1 MIDGTI
7 SHYRILEKLGA
18 GGMGVVYKA
27 VDTRLDRVVALKF
40 LPDDMEQDGQALERF
55 RREAHAASA
64 LNHAGICTI
73 YDVGEED
80 HRSFIV
86 MEFIDGETLSQHI
99 HRQALSVEHIL
110 DLGIQI
116 ADALD
121 VAHTAGIIHRDIKP
135 SNIFVTKR
143 GQAKVLDFGLA
154 KLLPK
159 ELPHLDSSASS
170 SKPQEAVSLVGVISG
185 TPAYMSPEQIR
196 GDDLDARTDIFAF
209 GLLLYEMATGQQAF
223 GGRTGGVIIES
234 ILTRAPASIRVA
246 SPQIPLK
253 LEEIITKCLEKD
265 RTQRYSSA
273 AAVRS
278 DLQQLKREVESGTV
292 SRPSIP
298 ARPESLNAPRLSRFR
313 WKELAAG
320 AALLAVLLIVAAWY
334 YAARPAQA
342 LGRMDTIVLADFNNK
357 TGDPIFDDTLRQGLA
372 AQLQQS
378 PFLSLVSEQRIQQTL
393 RLMGRSADTKLSPA
407 IIGDLCQRAGSK
419 AYLSGSISNLGTQY
433 VIGVSAV
440 NCQTGDYLAQEQ
452 VTANG
457 KENVLKA
464 LGEAS
469 TKLREKLGESLKTVQ
484 KLDTPIEQA
493 TTPSLEA
500 LQAYSMG
507 RQTMQ
512 GKGDPAAAIPLLKHS
527 IELDPKFAMAYAM
540 LGTSYYN
547 IGEKK
552 LSAENTYKAYDLRA
566 RVSEW
571 EKFYIES
578 HYYQFATGDLEKAR
592 QAYELWAQIYPREQV
607 PATNLGV
614 IYQSLGQHE
623 KSLSEFRE
631 SLRLSPDGLIY
642 GDLVAEFVRLN
653 RFNEARAAADQALS
667 KNLDSLDLRLYLYQ
681 LAFLQNNSANMAQ
694 QVSWA
699 SGKPG
704 KENVM
709 LYLQASTAAYSGKLA
724 AAREFSRQAATSAD
738 RAGEKEVEAGCEAA
752 AALWEAFY
760 GNATEARQ
768 HAAATIAKSNGRD
781 AQYAAALALAVIGDS
796 ARAQALADDLQKRF
810 PDDTVVRFNYLPT
823 LHAQLLLNAPDHP
836 ANLSPERSPERSPEN
851 VAKAIQ
857 ALTVA
862 LPYELG
868 VPGNSTFWTNLYP
881 VYVRGQAFLAAHQ
894 GAQAAA
900 EFQKILDWRGV
911 VANEPIGALAHL
923 GLARSYALTGD
934 TAKSRQAYNAFLTLW
949 KDADP
954 NIPILKQ
961 ATAESAKLSVTSRCY
976 HDRDFLTGQ
985 RACCILSCGL
995 DRNDNR
1001 MSKNTAYFISLA
1013 C

>member
-7 SHYRILEKLGA
+7 SNYRILDKLGA

-27 VDTRLDRVVALKF
+27 ADTRLGRIVALKF
-40 LPDDMEQDGQALERF
+40 LPDNMEQDPQALERF

-73 YDVGEED
+73 YDVGEQD
-80 HRSFIV
+80 HHSFIV

-99 HRQALSVEHIL
+99 HRQALSVEQLL

-121 VAHTAGIIHRDIKP
+121 VAHSAGIIHRDIKP

-159 ELPHLDSSASS
+159 EHPHLNSPYASS
-170 SKPQEAVSLVGVISG
+170 NAQEAVSLVGVISG

-223 GGRTGGVIIES
+223 SGRTGGVIIES
-234 ILTRAPASIRVA
+234 ILTRAPAPVRTA
-246 SPQIPLK
+246 NPQIPVR
-253 LEEIITKCLEKD
+253 LEELITRCLEKD
-265 RTQRYSSA
+265 RAQRYSTA
-273 AAVRS
+273 AAIRS

-292 SRPSIP
+292 SRPVVSALIP
-298 ARPESLNAPRLSRFR
+298 PPPPLLSTR
-313 WKELAAG
+313 WKELAA
-320 AALLAVLLIVAAWY
+320 AAAVLLLIAVLAWKY
-334 YAARPAQA
+334 TSRTVHA
-342 LGRMDTIVLADFNNK
+342 LTRMDTIVLADFNNK
-357 TGDPIFDDTLRQGLA
+357 TGDAIFDDTLRQGLA

-378 PFLSLVSEQRIQQTL
+378 PFLSLVSDQRIQQTL
-393 RLMGRSADTKLSPA
+393 RLMGQPPNTKLNPA
-407 IIGDLCQRAGSK
+407 IIGDLCQRVGSK
-419 AYLSGSISNLGTQY
+419 AYLSGSISNLGSQY
-433 VIGVSAV
+433 VIGVNAV

-452 VTANG
+452 VTAGG

-469 TKLREKLGESLKTVQ
+469 TKLREKLGESLKIVQ

-500 LQAYSMG
+500 LQAYSLG
-507 RQTMQ
+507 RITMQ
-512 GKGDPAAAIPLLKHS
+512 GKGDYTGAVPLLKRS
-527 IELDPKFAMAYAM
+527 IDLDPRFAMAYAM
-540 LGTSYYN
+540 LGTAYHN
-547 IGEKK
+547 LGEKK
-552 LSAENTYKAYDLRA
+552 MSAESTFKAYELRT

-578 HYYQFATGDLEKAR
+578 HYYHFVTGDMEKAR
-592 QAYELWAQIYPREQV
+592 QAYELWAQFYPREQV

-614 IYQSLGQHE
+614 IYQTLGQHE

-631 SLRLSPDGLIY
+631 GLRLGPDSLNFGDVVSELI
-642 GDLVAEFVRLN
+642 RLN
-653 RFNEARAAADQALS
+653 RFDEARATANDALA
-667 KNLDSLDLRLYLYQ
+667 KNLDSADLRLYLYQ
-681 LAFLQNNSANMAQ
+681 LAFLNNDSASMAQ

-709 LYLQASTAAYSGKLA
+709 LYLEAGTAAYSGKLA
-724 AAREFSRQAATSAD
+724 AAREFSLQAATSAG
-738 RAGEKEVEAGCEAA
+738 RAGEKEMDAGCEAA

-760 GNATEARQ
+760 GNTQQARQ
-768 HAAATIAKSNGRD
+768 HASATLAKSNGRD
-781 AQYAAALALAVIGDS
+781 AQYVAALTLAVIGDS
-796 ARAQALADDLQKRF
+796 SRAQSLAEDLQKRF

-823 LHAQLLLNAPDHP
+823 LHAQLLTN
-836 ANLSPERSPERSPEN
+836 SPEGAS
-851 VAKAIQ
+851 KAVQILVP
-857 ALTVA
+857 AA
-862 LPYELG
+862 PYELG

-881 VYVRGQAFLAAHQ
+881 VYVRGQAFLAAHH

-911 VANEPIGALAHL
+911 VGNEPIGALAHL
-923 GLARSYALTGD
+923 GLARSYALAGD
-934 TAKSRQAYNAFLTLW
+934 APKSRAAYNTFLTLW

-954 NIPILKQ
+954 DIPILKQ
-961 ATAESAKLSVTSRCY
+961 ANSEYSKL
-976 HDRDFLTGQ
+976 Q
-985 RACCILSCGL
+985 
-995 DRNDNR
+995 
-1001 MSKNTAYFISLA
+1001 
-1013 C
+1013 

>member
-18 GGMGVVYKA
+18 GGMGVVYKGL
-27 VDTRLDRVVALKF
+27 DTRLDRTVALKF
-40 LPDDMEQDGQALERF
+40 LPDDMHQDAQALERF

-64 LNHAGICTI
+64 LNHPGICTI

-99 HRQALSVEHIL
+99 QRQPLSVEHIL

-121 VAHTAGIIHRDIKP
+121 VAHNRGIIHRDIKP
-135 SNIFVTKR
+135 SNIFVTDR

-159 ELPHLDSSASS
+159 ELPHLDSSDSS
-170 SKPQEAVSLVGVISG
+170 SRQSQEVSLVGIISG

-234 ILTRAPASIRVA
+234 ILTRAPVSIRVA
-246 SPQIPLK
+246 NPQIPLR

-273 AAVRS
+273 AAVRA

-298 ARPESLNAPRLSRFR
+298 AQPATVDRQQPAHFR
-313 WKELAAG
+313 WKELAA
-320 AALLAVLLIVAAWY
+320 AALLLILLTVAAWY
-334 YAARPAQA
+334 YAARPAHA
-342 LGRMDTIVLADFNNK
+342 LSRMDTIVLADFTNK

-378 PFLSLVSEQRIQQTL
+378 PFLSLVSDQRIQQTL
-393 RLMGRSADTKLSPA
+393 RLMGRAPDTKLAPA
-407 IIGDLCQRAGSK
+407 IISDLCQRAGSK
-419 AYLSGSISNLGTQY
+419 AYLNGSISNLGNQY
-433 VIGVSAV
+433 VIGVNAV

-512 GKGDPAAAIPLLKHS
+512 GKGDYTAAIPLLKHS
-527 IELDPKFAMAYAM
+527 IELDPQFAMAYAM
-540 LGTSYYN
+540 LGTSYHN

-552 LSAENTYKAYDLRA
+552 LSAENTSKAYDLRA

-578 HYYQFATGDLEKAR
+578 HYHQFVTGDMEKAR

-623 KSLSEFRE
+623 KSLAEFRE
-631 SLRLSPDGLIY
+631 SLRLGPDSLIY
-642 GDLVAEFVRLN
+642 GDVVSELIRLN
-653 RFNEARAAADQALS
+653 RFDEARAAADEALS
-667 KNLDSLDLRLYLYQ
+667 KNLDSLDLRLFLYQ
-681 LAFLQNNSANMAQ
+681 LAFLQNDSVSMAQ

-709 LYLQASTAAYSGKLA
+709 LYMQASTAAYSGKLV

-738 RAGEKEVEAGCEAA
+738 RAGEKEVEAGCEAT

-760 GNATEARQ
+760 GNASEARQ
-768 HAAATIAKSNGRD
+768 HAAATLAKSNGRD

-796 ARAQALADDLQKRF
+796 ARVQSVAEDLQKRF

-823 LHAQLLLNAPDHP
+823 LRAQLFLNAPD
-836 ANLSPERSPERSPEN
+836 RSPEN
-851 VAKAIQ
+851 PAKAIQ
-857 ALTVA
+857 ALVA
-862 LPYELG
+862 AAPYELG
-868 VPGNSTFWTNLYP
+868 IPGNTTFWTNLYP
-881 VYVRGQAFLAAHQ
+881 VYVRGQAFLGAHQ

-923 GLARSYALTGD
+923 GLARSYALAGD
-934 TAKSRQAYNAFLTLW
+934 AAKSRAAYNAFLALW

-954 NIPILKQ
+954 NLPILNQ
-961 ATAESAKLSVTSRCY
+961 ATTESANLSP
-976 HDRDFLTGQ
+976 
-985 RACCILSCGL
+985 
-995 DRNDNR
+995 
-1001 MSKNTAYFISLA
+1001 ISPVH
-1013 C
+1013 